1 MTTQAWNQS
10 RIKTNRPVVFLAA
23 LLALA
28 TMVAGIAA
36 TQAKRPYDK
45 TTLLKVVQL
54 NALPTTEVVSHIEQR
69 GVDFQ
74 MNSEIES
81 EFRGAGARPE
91 VINAIRANY
100 RGATSSST
108 GSTTSGTGTTTTTPS
123 KPAPGVPAGAP
134 LSKAE
139 IITMLQS
146 GVATTRVEQF
156 VEVRGVSFAM
166 TPQIAR
172 EIKEAGGNN
181 ALIGAITA
189 KATEAPVT
197 STSPSRKPA
206 PAGPDYDELTD
217 KAVAAIQANNSYNAI
232 NFLQQAI
239 NIDSTKPQAY
249 GLLGYAQ
256 LYGSHDI
263 LSAERSMRA
272 AIQRGGGAPFRV
284 YHDHDGFFNSWC
296 QGSLF
301 VTKSN
306 VTYKADDGNH
316 TFEASRGDIK
326 EAKINGFVGSQFGAF
341 HLRVGA
347 GKGNNYNFAPATRQ
361 KNESNLI
368 VSLISSSQ

>member
-45 TTLLKVVQL
+45 STLLKVVQL

-74 MNSEIES
+74 VTSDIES

-100 RGATSSST
+100 RGASSST
-108 GSTTSGTGTTTTTPS
+108 GSTTSSTSTTTTTPS

-146 GVATTRVEQF
+146 GVPTARVEQF
-156 VEVRGVSFAM
+156 VEVRSVSFAM

-197 STSPSRKPA
+197 STSPTRKPV

-217 KAVAAIQANNSYNAI
+217 KAVAAIQANNSYSAI
-232 NFLQQAI
+232 NYLQQAV

-368 VSLISSSQ
+368 ISLISSSQ

>member
-1 MTTQAWNQS
+1 KQ
-10 RIKTNRPVVFLAA
+10 RRRLVVVVSA
-23 LLALA
+23 LFVVV
-28 TMVAGIAA
+28 TIAA
-36 TQAKRPYDK
+36 RVAETQAKRPYDK

-54 NALPTTEVVSHIEQR
+54 NALPTTEVVGHIEQR

-74 MNSEIES
+74 MNSGVES
-81 EFRGAGARPE
+81 EFRSAGARPE
-91 VINAIRANY
+91 VIDAVRANY

-108 GSTTSGTGTTTTTPS
+108 TGSSTTSGGGNTTTPS
-123 KPAPGVPAGAP
+123 KPAAGVPAGAP

-146 GVATTRVEQF
+146 GVPVARVEQF
-156 VEVRGVSFAM
+156 VEVRGVSFAI

-189 KATEAPVT
+189 KATEAPATT
-197 STSPSRKPA
+197 STARKPVPTA
-206 PAGPDYDELTD
+206 PDYDELTD

-232 NFLQQAI
+232 NYLQQAI
-239 NIDSTKPQAY
+239 NIDSSKPQAY

-256 LYGSHDI
+256 LYGNRDI

-347 GKGNNYNFAPATRQ
+347 GKGTNYNFAPATRQ

-368 VSLISSSQ
+368 ITLISSSQ